1 MKKGIIK
8 FILLLSVFLLGTY
21 FIYRY
26 TMNKSVYVDKRI
38 EVIDL
43 KGINKLMIV
52 AHPDDDFIWGGSHL
66 LDDDYLVVCITCGVR
81 RVRVLEFGKAMDKT
95 NDKSL
100 MLGYPDKTNG
110 KRDNW
115 DKVYSDITADLKKI
129 IEYKDW
135 DLVVTHNPEGEYG
148 HIHHKMTSNIVT
160 GLTDS
165 DKLYY
170 FGKYYKNG
178 EIPADLKKIS
188 DKNSKIKKEE
198 LIPIYASQKSTMK
211 ILGHMFDYENWV
223 SKNEW

>member
-1 MKKGIIK
+1 MKYLLTHGHLIIDGNNEYLDGA
-8 FILLLSVFLLGTY
+8 LLIDGERIQEVYYQSNKVGT
-21 FIYRY
+21 I
-26 TMNKSVYVDKRI
+26 DDEC

-129 IEYKDW
+129 IEYKD
-135 DLVVTHNPEGEYG
+135 
-148 HIHHKMTSNIVT
+148 
-160 GLTDS
+160 
-165 DKLYY
+165 
-170 FGKYYKNG
+170 
-178 EIPADLKKIS
+178 
-188 DKNSKIKKEE
+188 SKQS
-198 LIPIYASQKSTMK
+198 A
-211 ILGHMFDYENWV
+211 V
-223 SKNEW
+223 